1 MLNTFILIIIFF
13 QTNRNPPPSFAAGAM
28 AGSAIDRYGTCLDTD
43 DLLTVD
49 NID

>member
-1 MLNTFILIIIFF
+1 MIIIFF
-13 QTNRNPPPSFAAGAM
+13 QINRNPPPSFAAGAM